1 MRSSDAL
8 PQAARWI
15 TTWPGL
21 LLLLCGLVLS
31 TQARAQETWIL
42 VDTDALTLSVM
53 QGDEAVRTFEN
64 IAIGRNGATRN
75 RLYLDQ
81 KTPIGSFRISRIKE
95 DSQYYLFFGVDY
107 PDLQHARRSFETGI
121 ISEAEYSA
129 IRQAHEQGN
138 EPPANTPLGGYIGI
152 HGIGDGDPSIHE
164 SFNWTDGCVALTN
177 EEMDELRSW
186 ISINMVVL
194 II

>member
-1 MRSSDAL
+1 MVATETLACSQRWLAL
-8 PQAARWI
+8 AA
-15 TTWPGL
+15 GL
-21 LLLLCGLVLS
+21 SLLLCALVPPAWA
-31 TQARAQETWIL
+31 QAGDTWIL

-53 QGDEAVRTFEN
+53 QGEEPVRVFEN

-121 ISEAEYSA
+121 ISEAEYGA

-152 HGIGDGDPSIHE
+152 HGIGDGDPTIHE

-177 EEMDELRSW
+177 EEIDELRRW
-186 ISINMVVL
+186 IEINMVVL